1 MASLV
6 GLVLVGLALVGV
18 HLEGH
23 HASLQP
29 AFAAFAWGPS
39 GVEQVV
45 RLAEQGRASSCHQ
58 ASCAGAAAFAAGVV
72 GRVVV
77 RVVVHLED
85 HSCPVVVEAFPVG
98 LEVRVASR
106 LEEAS

>member
-1 MASLV
+1 MAALV
-6 GLVLVGLALVGV
+6 GLVLVVLGAASLVGV

-39 GVEQVV
+39 GVGQPGNSAV
-45 RLAEQGRASSCHQ
+45 QGRGPSCHQ
-58 ASCAGAAAFAAGVV
+58 ATYAGAAAFAAG
-72 GRVVV
+72 VVV

-85 HSCPVVVEAFPVG
+85 HSCLVVVEAFPVG
-98 LEVRVASR
+98 LAVRVASR